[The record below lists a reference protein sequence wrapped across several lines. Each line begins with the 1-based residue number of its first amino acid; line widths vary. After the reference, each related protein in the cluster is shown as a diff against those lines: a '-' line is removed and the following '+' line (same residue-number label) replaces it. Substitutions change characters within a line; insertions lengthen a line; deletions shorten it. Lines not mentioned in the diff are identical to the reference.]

1 MSSLMQIMQLSLFW
15 DHYVLKK
22 ASQEEDSIKI
32 YKKPEKCLLLT
43 YFKAISNSFKL
54 KSRL

>member
-1 MSSLMQIMQLSLFW
+1 MQIMQLSLFW

-22 ASQEEDSIKI
+22 ASREEDSIKI
-32 YKKPEKCLLLT
+32 YKKPEKCLLFT
-43 YFKAISNSFKL
+43 YFKAMSNSFKL